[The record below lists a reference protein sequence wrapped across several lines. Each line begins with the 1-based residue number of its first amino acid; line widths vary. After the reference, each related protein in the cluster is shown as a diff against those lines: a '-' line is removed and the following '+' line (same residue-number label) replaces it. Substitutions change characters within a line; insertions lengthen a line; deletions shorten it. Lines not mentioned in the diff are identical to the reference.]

1 MTLEQLRIFVAVAE
15 REHMTRAAEALNLTQ
30 SATSAAIAALEERHD
45 VKLFDRVGRRI
56 VLTQTGHA
64 FLDEARA
71 VLARAT
77 LATQALDDL
86 AGLRRGELRLG
97 ASQTVANYWLP
108 PLMQAFRLA
117 HPGVTLDLQIG
128 NTEQIAEAVADLSVD
143 LGIVEGA
150 PQRNDLNQTAV
161 TGDRTA
167 LIVPK
172 GHAWTGK
179 PPKTGEDFRAASW
192 VLREPG
198 SGTRAMLEDL
208 LARHGL
214 GLGDLDVALEL
225 PSNEAVRAA
234 VQAGAG
240 ASLLSILVAEPSIM
254 AGTVCEVA
262 IDLPPRSFHIL
273 RHKERHE
280 TGLEQAF
287 IRLADAQGPKAEA

>member
-77 LATQALDDL
+77 LAGQALDDL
-86 AGLRRGELRLG
+86 AGLRRGMLRLG

-143 LGIVEGA
+143 LGIVEGS
-150 PQRNDLNQTAV
+150 PQRNDLKQTTV
-161 TGDRTA
+161 PGDRTA

-172 GHAWTGK
+172 GHEWSGK
-179 PPKTGEDFRAASW
+179 PPRTGKDYRAVPW
-192 VLREPG
+192 VLRETG

-208 LARHGL
+208 LALHGL
-214 GLGDLDVALEL
+214 TLGDLDVALEL

-240 ASLLSILVAEPSIM
+240 ASLLSMLVAEPSIL

-262 IDLPPRSFHIL
+262 VDLPPRSFHIL

-287 IRLADAQGPKAEA
+287 ISLTGAQGAGVEA